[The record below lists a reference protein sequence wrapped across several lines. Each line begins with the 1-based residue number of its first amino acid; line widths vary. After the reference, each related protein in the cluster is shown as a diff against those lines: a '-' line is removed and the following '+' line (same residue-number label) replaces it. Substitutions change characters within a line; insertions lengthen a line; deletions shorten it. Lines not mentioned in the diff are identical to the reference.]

1 MSGSDWREVQE
12 VVAENNALRHQLSM
26 IEIKRIDDKL
36 ADDLRMVAAREQ
48 RIEADRQ
55 TEELRIREDCRRGCW
70 REAAITSQIGTGMV
84 DSEVFQP
91 DRIEKYAEQQM
102 ATGLWPKGADQERE
116 YSTLW
121 QHVAPSTERHSS
133 LGPSDDDLS
142 PLERKLKA
150 LLQ

>member
-1 MSGSDWREVQE
+1 MNDWREVE
-12 VVAENNALRHQLSM
+12 RVNAENAALRAQLFA
-26 IEIKRIDDKL
+26 IELKAVEDKARDSL
-36 ADDLRMVAAREQ
+36 ALVAAREQ

-70 REAAITSQIGTGMV
+70 REAAITSQIGSGMI

-121 QHVAPSTERHSS
+121 QHVAPARDRHSS
-133 LGPSDDDLS
+133 LGPSDES
-142 PLERKLKA
+142 PLELKLKA
-150 LLQ
+150 LLK